1 VIILNETISLEETL
15 ETFSTYLSE
24 KGRKHST
31 IQRYAYDIKDFYR
44 WLNENELLLHIIKSW
59 NEISVD
65 DYQAYFSVLEHKRE
79 YSLKTRHRIWVVL
92 KKLHS
97 FLGIVS
103 PLDDIHLSLIPDQS
117 LNDNDFITELEEALL
132 KQTVLSTKGLTE
144 RQVKYRPLIM
154 DRNVCIINLIV
165 NYGLSLQELVSLN
178 MSHIQF
184 ARNTLIVPG
193 ENGVTRS
200 IFLTAE
206 DTQQLYKYYSTIPEP
221 VRPRQHT
228 DIPLFVAFD
237 FNRGTYRWVYENDA
251 PKALSEVAIQKMIR
265 LEVKRAE
272 LGRRISAQ
280 QMRNTFILRLIKQG
294 INEDELV
301 NKIGF
306 KTKISLKRYYQYLTL
321 SKKTR

>member
-1 VIILNETISLEETL
+1 MIILNERISLEKTL
-15 ETFSTYLSE
+15 EAFSTYLNE

-44 WLNENELLLHIIKSW
+44 WLNENELFLHIKSW
-59 NEISVD
+59 NEIPVD
-65 DYQAYFSVLEHKRE
+65 DYQAYFSVLENKRK

-92 KKLHS
+92 KKLHM

-117 LNDNDFITELEEALL
+117 LNDNDFITESEEALL
-132 KQTVLSTKGLTE
+132 KQTVISTKGLTE
-144 RQVKYRPLIM
+144 RQAKYHPLIM
-154 DRNVCIINLIV
+154 DRNACIINLIV

-178 MSHIQF
+178 MSHIHF
-184 ARNTLIVPG
+184 ARNTLIVTG
-193 ENGVTRS
+193 ENRVTRS

-221 VRPRQHT
+221 VRSRQHT
-228 DIPLFVAFD
+228 DNPLFVAFD

-265 LEVKRAE
+265 LEVKRAK

-280 QMRNTFILRLIKQG
+280 QMRNTFILHLIKQG

-301 NKIGF
+301 NKMDF

>member
-1 VIILNETISLEETL
+1 MVI
-15 ETFSTYLSE
+15 
-24 KGRKHST
+24 
-31 IQRYAYDIKDFYR
+31 
-44 WLNENELLLHIIKSW
+44 
-59 NEISVD
+59 
-65 DYQAYFSVLEHKRE
+65 
-79 YSLKTRHRIWVVL
+79 
-92 KKLHS
+92 KKLQM

-117 LNDNDFITELEEALL
+117 LNDSDFITKLEEALL

-144 RQVKYRPLIM
+144 RQAKYRPLIM

-193 ENGVTRS
+193 ENGITRS
-200 IFLTAE
+200 IFLTVE
-206 DTQQLYKYYSTIPEP
+206 DKQQLYKYYSTIPES

-228 DIPLFVAFD
+228 DNPLFVAFD

-272 LGRRISAQ
+272 LDRRISAQ

-294 INEDELV
+294 LSESELIAR
-301 NKIGF
+301 IGF
-306 KTKISLKRYYQYLTL
+306 KTKISLKRYYQYLNL
-321 SKKTR
+321 